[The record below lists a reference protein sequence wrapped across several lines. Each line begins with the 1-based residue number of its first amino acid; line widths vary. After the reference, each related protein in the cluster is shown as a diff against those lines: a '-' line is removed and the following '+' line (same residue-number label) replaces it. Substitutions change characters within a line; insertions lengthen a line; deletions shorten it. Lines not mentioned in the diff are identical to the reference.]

1 MGQSN
6 SSHFGSKI
14 EVMHSEGLLTGYLV
28 NYYVDMKLAPT
39 MQYGTEMN
47 ALTLGSKGQRSK
59 VKGRGHSG
67 VKHVGNST
75 VLHSWRHT
83 ALDAATKLVSG
94 QFNKTVQL

>member
-1 MGQSN
+1 MISC
-6 SSHFGSKI
+6 K
-14 EVMHSEGLLTGYLV
+14 LLRRYETCT
-28 NYYVDMKLAPT
+28 NYAVWDRD
-39 MQYGTEMN
+39 ECIN
-47 ALTLGSKGQRSK
+47 LGVKRSK